1 MTNPRLGPA
10 ASLSRNG
17 YLIPSRLPIALTFGK
32 ERTFATSCPSKGSIV
47 FDLER
52 MNELEL
58 YIEEGPESGFKTIL
72 VTDAKHPYIAGWWPP
87 GHIIGYE
94 HTFIAALGDFLG
106 ALAKKEPFHPN
117 FEDAVEVQRVL
128 EAVEGS
134 ASSLKWVK
142 V

>member
-1 MTNPRLGPA
+1 MKPTSTGDTPNLQASRDVMVTGP
-10 ASLSRNG
+10 N
-17 YLIPSRLPIALTFGK
+17 
-32 ERTFATSCPSKGSIV
+32 
-47 FDLER
+47 
-52 MNELEL
+52 
-58 YIEEGPESGFKTIL
+58 
-72 VTDAKHPYIAGWWPP
+72 HPYSENFWKP